1 MGNTTHHTLKR
12 VSNLQ
17 QGGVCLMSRCVNEL
31 QVNRL
36 YYRHATLKEL
46 KRSRADRKIVNS
58 VKRTTDPFEIG
69 GILIEAHLFEV
80 LVRVYELNDAMT
92 VFRDFRTKKYE
103 AVVKEFEEADSTI
116 LADFDKFME
125 SEKNVCNNMSPD
137 EAVDYYFPAISK
149 RLDEQASIAHNKLQ
163 AVCKENRELTLM
175 FVEAVKNVTE
185 QLRLEVAEAQKE
197 MEEIDSKIKE
207 LEKLKESQ
215 KSKKSKKSDS

>member
-1 MGNTTHHTLKR
+1 M
-12 VSNLQ
+12 
-17 QGGVCLMSRCVNEL
+17 
-31 QVNRL
+31 
-36 YYRHATLKEL
+36 
-46 KRSRADRKIVNS
+46 
-58 VKRTTDPFEIG
+58 
-69 GILIEAHLFEV
+69 
-80 LVRVYELNDAMT
+80 LVRVYELNDAVT
-92 VFRDFRTKKYE
+92 VFDDFRTKKYE
-103 AVVKEFEEADSTI
+103 AVDKEFEEADSTI

-197 MEEIDSKIKE
+197 MEEIDSKIK
-207 LEKLKESQ
+207 KLKESQ

>member
-1 MGNTTHHTLKR
+1 MGITTHHTLKR

-31 QVNRL
+31 QVNRFH
-36 YYRHATLKEL
+36 YRLATLKEL
-46 KRSRADRKIVNS
+46 KRLGADWKIINS
-58 VKRTTDPFEIG
+58 VKRTTDPFKIG

-80 LVRVYELNDAMT
+80 LVRVYELNDAVT

-103 AVVKEFEEADSTI
+103 AVVNEFEKADSTI

-125 SEKNVCNNMSPD
+125 SEKKVCNNMSPD

-149 RLDEQASIAHNKLQ
+149 RLGEQSIIAYNKLQ

-185 QLRLEVAEAQKE
+185 QLRLEVTEAQKE
-197 MEEIDSKIKE
+197 IEKIDSKIE
-207 LEKLKESQ
+207 MLKESQ

>member
-1 MGNTTHHTLKR
+1 
-12 VSNLQ
+12 
-17 QGGVCLMSRCVNEL
+17 MSRCVNEL
-31 QVNRL
+31 QVNRFH
-36 YYRHATLKEL
+36 YRLATLKEL
-46 KRSRADRKIVNS
+46 KRLGADWKIINS
-58 VKRTTDPFEIG
+58 VKRTTDPFKIG

-80 LVRVYELNDAMT
+80 LVRVYELNDAVT

-103 AVVKEFEEADSTI
+103 AVVNEFEKADSTI

-125 SEKNVCNNMSPD
+125 SEKKVCNNMSPD

-149 RLDEQASIAHNKLQ
+149 RLGEQSIIAYNKLQ

-185 QLRLEVAEAQKE
+185 QLRLEVTEAQKE
-197 MEEIDSKIKE
+197 IEKIDSKIE
-207 LEKLKESQ
+207 MLKESQ